1 LTNKQKAIAKSQ
13 IEKWTTKLCLKEF
26 MLTKSKRP
34 PLEDKAK
41 KEKQEMNN
49 ELVLEG
55 IRPYKKQK
63 AITKSQCKSGE
74 MDNRLVV

>member
-1 LTNKQKAIAKSQ
+1 
-13 IEKWTTKLCLKEF
+13 

-41 KEKQEMNN
+41 KERQEMNN

-55 IRPYKKQK
+55 IHPNKKPMQEWRY
-63 AITKSQCKSGE
+63 GE
-74 MDNRLVV
+74 QTCGLGFYV